1 MPKEEKSSSSEDEK
15 KQKEEEEKQKKEDDS
30 DFMSEYDEAAFTAEE
45 KKIDYHTYKYH
56 VSESNIIKDTYEI
69 KDLTIRKL

>member
-1 MPKEEKSSSSEDEK
+1 
-15 KQKEEEEKQKKEDDS
+15 
-30 DFMSEYDEAAFTAEE
+30 MSEYDEGAFTAEE